1 MTELSRPT
9 REHADALEEL
19 VDRLGAD
26 CAAAVHPEEIAALLE
41 SEGLNDR
48 RIRERYGYADSFAL
62 AEELFGRVPRAHH
75 RAPAPD
81 PGAGSRTELLRC
93 LVRGIVFTLPA
104 LAFVLGSPFLSG
116 PPGTRGLPAGT
127 FTLLAGALC
136 GWAWSQAL
144 SHRAHFWL
152 GLGGPPGRRAAA
164 RALARGAAAGVAA
177 SVTVAGG
184 VSLLTGGAPWP
195 VWVFCVGQA
204 GYLACATVLLVLGHE
219 RALLAALLPVTV
231 GGVLSALRDDLPEA
245 WRAALLGA
253 SLAAV
258 LVLAVLTV
266 LAELGARDEESAPRY
281 PSLSPPL
288 WSSVPYGLLGLGVGV
303 LVMLAILAD
312 VLRDAALGSIAAP
325 TALALS
331 LSMGPAEYLL
341 GRFRHRTL
349 GRLRDLTG
357 FAGFRTTVAVE
368 LARGMLCYLALL
380 LPLAW
385 LGSLAWPYAPGAE
398 PGRLLLLLLLGAT
411 LWAAL
416 LLQAFGRIWAAVT
429 ACGLAAGAEL
439 AGLLLPAFAGV
450 DALTVQLAVCGATAL
465 VLPPLAWALLGRA
478 TAHR

>member
-1 MTELSRPT
+1 MTELSRRT
-9 REHADALEEL
+9 REHAAALAEL
-19 VDRLGAD
+19 AARLGAD

-41 SEGLNDR
+41 SEGLNDQ
-48 RIRERYGYADSFAL
+48 RIRERYGFPDSFAL
-62 AEELFGRVPRAHH
+62 ADELFARVPRAHH

-81 PGAGSRTELLRC
+81 PGDGPRAELLRC
-93 LVRGIVFTLPA
+93 LVRGVVFTLPA

-116 PPGTRGLPAGT
+116 PPGTRGLPTGT

-164 RALARGAAAGVAA
+164 RALARGASAGVAA
-177 SVTVAGG
+177 SVALAALAA
-184 VSLLTGGAPWP
+184 LLTDGAPWP

-204 GYLACATVLLVLGHE
+204 GYLAGATVLLVLGHE
-219 RALLAALLPVTV
+219 RALLAALLPVTA
-231 GGVLSALRDDLPEA
+231 GGVLSALRDLPDA

-266 LAELGARDEESAPRY
+266 LAELGSAEAESAPRY
-281 PSLSPPL
+281 PSLAPPL

-439 AGLLLPAFAGV
+439 AGLLLPVFTTV
-450 DALTVQLAVCGATAL
+450 DALAVQLAVCGATAL